1 VTSPDTHPSLSSYPG
16 EAMPKYT
23 ESELLALLDSDV
35 PSTADQQKQKKEKHT
50 VNSFEIGD
58 EDSDKLEQT
67 ALQGVLTAYTMIGR
81 KGGVIEPTPILSI
94 MENPSRYG
102 IEEHNQWVDMKDG
115 CPFSEGRPHSSKSA
129 TVSFTVSEDGTFR
142 MICRD
147 PSHGHPKERMKTD
160 SNGKTYWSYL
170 LSSNLVK
177 SRSKFPPFKTG
188 SHTEIANVLLG
199 SVFYGAEFDS
209 HTTLRMYKE
218 HVSNP
223 KRRHA
228 KTSPEI
234 GKWVPV
240 GEHTVKQ
247 VITTLDGEWVVTG
260 TDKAGNDKYRR
271 LVMNDGTVQGVFCRI
286 IGALEANRAAK
297 RKDGTGAAVSAFQ
310 ASPIPCISLIGSI
323 YDLHSGRVIL
333 PDHHESR
340 DYYCRSE
347 HTLPCEFWSND
358 CPAPTRFLELLN
370 RCWGHQPDY
379 QNRVDFFQ
387 EWVGVALAGEATKHE
402 THVLLKGEAMSGKSR
417 VINVVAALFPRESVV
432 SVPPH
437 DLDGFKMTGFVS
449 ARLNA
454 VAEVPEKGLANATMM
469 KALQSGDAVQIDR
482 KFKDPLVV
490 RSQAA
495 WLFGC
500 NSSWRP
506 SESHNSVF
514 RRWRVLSFDRPVS
527 ESERDP
533 AVAEKIIENE
543 IQSIV
548 KWAVDGYRRFKANK
562 EKFTNFVSSEESI
575 MEWRRDIEPLRVW
588 IQDYVEINPPEGV
601 SRVSV
606 AEHYASYRKWSM
618 DSGFSP
624 VSLTKFGIEVQ
635 ALGIEKIKGRSAN
648 YHNVRI
654 KHGMREFSVT
664 EGVEV

>member
-1 VTSPDTHPSLSSYPG
+1 
-16 EAMPKYT
+16 MNKYT
-23 ESELLALLDSDV
+23 TDELASLLEEADGEVSIGES
-35 PSTADQQKQKKEKHT
+35 TNT
-50 VNSFEIGD
+50 VDTFEIGS
-58 EDSDKLEQT
+58 EDSDKLEAE
-67 ALQGVLTAYTMIGR
+67 ALHGVLTAYTTIGR
-81 KGGVIEPTPILSI
+81 KGGMVEPTTIISI

-102 IEEHNQWVDMKDG
+102 IENPGDWVTMKDG
-115 CPFSEGRPHSSKSA
+115 CPFSDGKPHSSKNA
-129 TVSFTVSEDGTFR
+129 TVSFTVSEDGAFR

-147 PSHGHPKERMKTD
+147 PSHGHPKERMRQDK
-160 SNGKTYWSYL
+160 NGKTYWSYM
-170 LSSNLVK
+170 LSNNLAK

-209 HTTLRMYKE
+209 HTTIRMYKE
-218 HVSNP
+218 HVVNP
-223 KRRHA
+223 KRKHS
-228 KTSPEI
+228 KPSPEV

-240 GEHTVKQ
+240 GEHTIKQ
-247 VITTLDGEWVVTG
+247 CIASLDGEWIITG
-260 TDKAGNDKYRR
+260 TDKNGKDKYRR
-271 LVMNDGTVQGVFCRI
+271 LMMNDGTVQGVFNRI
-286 IGALEANRAAK
+286 IGSCEANRASK
-297 RKDGTGAAVSAFQ
+297 HKDSTGAAVSAFQ
-310 ASPIPCISLIGSI
+310 SISKPCIPLIGSI
-323 YDLHSGRVIL
+323 YDLHSGRVVL
-333 PDHHESR
+333 PDHYESR

-358 CPAPTRFLELLN
+358 CPHPTRFLNLLH

-379 QNRVDFFQ
+379 QSRVDFFQ
-387 EWVGVALAGEATKHE
+387 EWIGVALAGESTKYE

-417 VINVVAALFPRESVV
+417 VINVVSALFPKESVV
-432 SVPPH
+432 SIPPH

-454 VAEVPEKGLANATMM
+454 VAEVPEKGLANATIM

-482 KFKDPLVV
+482 KFKDPVV
-490 RSQAA
+490 IRSQAA

-548 KWAVDGYRRFKANK
+548 KWAVDGYRRFKSNN
-562 EKFTNFVSSEESI
+562 EKFTHFSSSEESI

-588 IQDYVEINPPEGV
+588 VQDCIEIDPPAGV
-601 SRVSV
+601 HRTSV
-606 AEHYASYRKWSM
+606 TEHYSAYRKWAIEN
-618 DSGFSP
+618 GFSP
-624 VSLTKFGIEVQ
+624 VSSTKFGTDIT
-635 ALGIEKIKGRSAN
+635 ALGVQKIKGRDAN
-648 YHNVRI
+648 YHSVRI
-654 KHGMREFSVT
+654 KGGIREISAT